1 MDVMEL
7 TALHVAGVEVG
18 HDPKLFALEVK
29 TIVLVPL
36 SDMVAA

>member
-1 MDVMEL
+1 MEL

-18 HDPKLFALEVK
+18 QEPKLVALEVK

-36 SDMVAA
+36 TDMVT